1 MQCQF
6 GSDTVVYAS
15 FDDAE
20 SLAAAYDGI
29 AAAAAVEGGSSCG
42 EGAFEGPYIGADG
55 AEAGRVECQ
64 VSDMG
69 PLLGWTDTRNLLLGF
84 VALSGEGGFPV
95 LHEHWLRVRLDA
107 ATVVAA
113 SPSPLGVLPRPAAGS
128 EVRQWAVSAVASS
141 QYTPTDWSAEQATGS
156 PDAPA
161 YGQYPTSWAPL
172 VDPGDPEWIEL
183 TYAVSVVPTAI
194 HIWEANGA
202 GFVVQVE
209 AWDAASGEWRILW
222 QGTDPTPEQLMAFS
236 PPLTATEIPTQRI
249 RVTAGEGAA
258 GWPYIDAVELVG
270 TTIQE
275 VLGEDRGD

>member
-1 MQCQF
+1 VVCQL
-6 GSDTVVYAS
+6 GDT
-15 FDDAE
+15 
-20 SLAAAYDGI
+20 
-29 AAAAAVEGGSSCG
+29 
-42 EGAFEGPYIGADG
+42 
-55 AEAGRVECQ
+55 
-64 VSDMG
+64 G
-69 PLLGWTDTRNLLLGF
+69 PLLGWTDIRNLLLGF

-95 LHEHWLRVRLDA
+95 LHEHWLKVRLDA
-107 ATVVAA
+107 VTVDGA
-113 SPSPLGVLPRPAAGS
+113 SPATGS
-128 EVRQWAVSAVASS
+128 EVRQWAVGALASS
-141 QYTPTDWSAEQATGS
+141 QYTATDWSAEQATGS